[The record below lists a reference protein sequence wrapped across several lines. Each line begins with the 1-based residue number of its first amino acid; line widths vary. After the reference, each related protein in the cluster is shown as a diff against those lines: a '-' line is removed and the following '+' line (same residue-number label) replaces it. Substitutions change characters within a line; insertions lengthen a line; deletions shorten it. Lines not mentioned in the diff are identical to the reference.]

1 MEESFNL
8 QAAHDLYYVG
18 VLPAVKSFNN
28 VDPSCSEGGVQ
39 TCLATEKLS
48 YDHTKYP
55 GVVPR
60 TFIGAFFLSS
70 IARLVSMM
78 IPRKMFCL
86 SSHPLALQFL
96 IRFELLLIGWLAHLR
111 LASSV
116 ESYFQK
122 RASELHSAQSAQSAS
137 RSNKKLRTTIQPS
150 LIASYYLLITAVQF
164 HLPFYSSR
172 LLPNTFALV
181 LVTIAYSEWFSRR
194 PRRTAIYLVFTAAI
208 FRCDMLLLLFTV
220 GLAMLVRRDLSV
232 PEAVL
237 TGAITGVV
245 SLAVTVPLDSVMWG
259 RPIWPE
265 FEVWYF
271 NTVDNRSSE
280 WGEQPVHWYMTS
292 ALPKGM
298 LATAFLLPL
307 AFIRLPERIKHG
319 FGPKKEIGNEP
330 LLDKSLVWYFT
341 PVCGFVLL
349 YSLLPH
355 KEIRFIFPALP
366 MFNVC
371 AAYGMGRLHQCA
383 SPGDESRKLTRY
395 MTGLMYFG
403 GAGCLAATLIGSL
416 VFTRLS
422 SFNYPGGEALVRLR
436 WHLEQSI
443 PIQQSASEEKSLV
456 ARKAVRLHVD
466 VAAAMTGVS
475 LFGQKHACNLIF
487 HDEKGKPTTVPFRV
501 DKSGYEE
508 TNSSD
513 GELMKFTHLLTEQRQ
528 VGGFSMIEAI
538 EGHPRLDMSA
548 RNIATEETIYI
559 HERSGWRRI

>member
-1 MEESFNL
+1 MSVPNFWHPDAL
-8 QAAHDLYYVG
+8 L
-18 VLPAVKSFNN
+18 
-28 VDPSCSEGGVQ
+28 SCSPFG
-39 TCLATEKLS
+39 LLLPS
-48 YDHTKYP
+48 
-55 GVVPR
+55 VVPR
-60 TFIGAFFLSS
+60 TFIGAFVLSS
-70 IARLVSMM
+70 IARLVSMVM
-78 IPRKMFCL
+78 PNM
-86 SSHPLALQFL
+86 SSHPLAVQFL

-111 LASSV
+111 LAQSV
-116 ESYFQK
+116 ENYFQV
-122 RASELHSAQSAQSAS
+122 RASELHSAQSAS
-137 RSNKKLRTTIQPS
+137 RRNEKLRPAVIQPS

-164 HLPFYSSR
+164 HLPFYASR

-194 PRRTAIYLVFTAAI
+194 PRRTAICLVFTAAI

-232 PEAVL
+232 SEAVL

-280 WGEQPVHWYMTS
+280 WGEQPIHWYMTS

-298 LATAFLLPL
+298 LTTALLVPF

-319 FGPKKEIGNEP
+319 FGRKKEGYEP
-330 LLDKSLVWYFT
+330 LLDKSLVWHFT

-371 AAYGMGRLHQCA
+371 AAYGMSRLHQCA
-383 SPGDESRKLTRY
+383 SLGGEYGKLTRY
-395 MTGLMYFG
+395 ITGLMYFG

-422 SFNYPGGEALVRLR
+422 SFNYPGGEALLRLR
-436 WHLEQSI
+436 CHLEQSI
-443 PIQQSASEEKSLV
+443 SIQQSASGEKNRV
-456 ARKAVRLHVD
+456 AQKIVHLHVD

-475 LFGQKHACNLIF
+475 LFGQRHISNLILR
-487 HDEKGKPTTVPFRV
+487 DDKGEPTAVPFRV
-501 DKSGYEE
+501 SKSGYEE
-508 TNSSD
+508 ANTSD
-513 GELMKFTHLLTEQRQ
+513 GELTEFTHLLTEQRQ
-528 VGGFSMIEAI
+528 VAGFSMIEAI
-538 EGHPRLDMSA
+538 EGHPRLDIRA
-548 RNIATEETIYI
+548 GRIATEEAIYM
-559 HERSGWRRI
+559 HERNGWNNS

>member
-1 MEESFNL
+1 M
-8 QAAHDLYYVG
+8 
-18 VLPAVKSFNN
+18 
-28 VDPSCSEGGVQ
+28 
-39 TCLATEKLS
+39 
-48 YDHTKYP
+48 
-55 GVVPR
+55 
-60 TFIGAFFLSS
+60 
-70 IARLVSMM
+70 ARLVSVM
-78 IPRKMFCL
+78 IPKKILCL
-86 SSHPLALQFL
+86 SSHPLAVQFL
-96 IRFELLLIGWLAHLR
+96 VRFELLLIGWLAHLR

-116 ESYFQK
+116 ENHFQT
-122 RASELHSAQSAQSAS
+122 RASELQSAS
-137 RSNKKLRTTIQPS
+137 GRNKKPRLTIQPS

-194 PRRTAIYLVFTAAI
+194 PRGAAVCLVFTAAI

-220 GLAMLVRRDLSV
+220 GLAMLVRRDLTVS
-232 PEAVL
+232 EAVL

-280 WGEQPVHWYMTS
+280 WGEQPIHWYMTS

-298 LATAFLLPL
+298 LATALLVPFAFL
-307 AFIRLPERIKHG
+307 RLPERIKHG
-319 FGPKKEIGNEP
+319 FEPKKDTGYEP
-330 LLDKSLVWYFT
+330 LLDTSLVWYFT

-349 YSLLPH
+349 YSFLPH

-371 AAYGMGRLHQCA
+371 AAYGMSRLHQCA
-383 SPGDESRKLTRY
+383 LSPGDASGKLTRY
-395 MTGLMYFG
+395 ITGLMYFG
-403 GAGCLAATLIGSL
+403 GAGALAATLIGSL
-416 VFTRLS
+416 LFTRLS

-443 PIQQSASEEKSLV
+443 PIQQSASEEMNKM
-456 ARKAVRLHVD
+456 AREGVHLHVD

-475 LFGQKHACNLIF
+475 LFSQKYASNLILR
-487 HDEKGKPTTVPFRV
+487 DEKGEPSSVPFRV

-508 TNSSD
+508 ANSSS
-513 GELMKFTHLLTEQRQ
+513 GKLTEFTHLLTEQRQ
-528 VGGFSMIEAI
+528 VGGFSMVEAI
-538 EGHPRLDMSA
+538 KGHPRLDIRA
-548 RNIATEETIYI
+548 RRIATEEAIYI
-559 HERSGWRRI
+559 HERNGWKDS